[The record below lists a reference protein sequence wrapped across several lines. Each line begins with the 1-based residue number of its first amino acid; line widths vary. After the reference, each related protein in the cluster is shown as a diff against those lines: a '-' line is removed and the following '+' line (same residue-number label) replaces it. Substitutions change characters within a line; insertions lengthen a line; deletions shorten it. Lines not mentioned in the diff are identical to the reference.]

1 MNPLF
6 ALLGQAAAPQAA
18 SGPLDEYQGQI
29 DVVGNS
35 SKGDPT
41 NYDDYVLNN
50 APAVIGRE
58 QDIKQTE
65 EASDRRGMFGMRGTL
80 RDVLGVLGDAFLV
93 QSGNNPMYAPTRQR
107 ERVSDAMAGFTVDP
121 VGASERVAYYDPAR
135 GQELFDSHLTN
146 QNKVAQTESL
156 RASRDSLA
164 QDRRFKQYTNAR
176 DQIGA
181 LLNTPGAVVN
191 GTISPQAIALA
202 ERIAASADMTLE
214 EFMISEGM
222 SEEDVR
228 NYAQSVIDPYR
239 QERLD
244 DYDIGLAQGQQNADS
259 RRISATRP
267 RAASR
272 PRAESDREAAIRI
285 GNKPES
291 ERTTG
296 ERAFYERYTRPPS
309 SGGRTPRRPVPS
321 TGQRLGPVLP
331 RN

>member
-107 ERVSDAMAGFTVDP
+107 ERVSDAMAGSTVDP
-121 VGASERVAYYDPAR
+121 VGASERVAY
-135 GQELFDSHLTN
+135 
-146 QNKVAQTESL
+146 
-156 RASRDSLA
+156 
-164 QDRRFKQYTNAR
+164 
-176 DQIGA
+176 
-181 LLNTPGAVVN
+181 
-191 GTISPQAIALA
+191 
-202 ERIAASADMTLE
+202 
-214 EFMISEGM
+214 
-222 SEEDVR
+222 
-228 NYAQSVIDPYR
+228 
-239 QERLD
+239 
-244 DYDIGLAQGQQNADS
+244 
-259 RRISATRP
+259 
-267 RAASR
+267 
-272 PRAESDREAAIRI
+272 
-285 GNKPES
+285 
-291 ERTTG
+291 
-296 ERAFYERYTRPPS
+296 
-309 SGGRTPRRPVPS
+309 
-321 TGQRLGPVLP
+321 
-331 RN
+331 